1 MFLEEIAMMQMK
13 IRIDKNKLMGLKNN
27 LILIVDKELLDGG
40 LLIEQEA
47 KRLSPVKTGRHR
59 DGIHLVHKLLQITI
73 SDSDDYGIF
82 LEFGTIK
89 MSPRPHF
96 RPAFYKYAPEI
107 GERIRRNIEG
117 L

>member
-1 MFLEEIAMMQMK
+1 MMQMK
-13 IRIDKNKLMGLKNN
+13 IRINKNKLINLKDS
-27 LILIVDKELLDGG
+27 LILIVDRELLDGG

-47 KRLSPVKTGRHR
+47 KRLSPVKTGKHR
-59 DGIHLVHKLLQITI
+59 DGIHLVHKHLQITVA
-73 SDSDDYGIF
+73 DSDDYGIF

-107 GERIRRNIEG
+107 EERIRRVLEK
-117 L
+117 